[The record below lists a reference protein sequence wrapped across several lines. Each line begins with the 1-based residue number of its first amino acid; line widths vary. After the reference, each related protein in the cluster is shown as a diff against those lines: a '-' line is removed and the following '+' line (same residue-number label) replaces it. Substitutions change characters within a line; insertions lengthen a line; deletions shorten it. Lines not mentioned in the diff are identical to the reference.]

1 MIDNRK
7 ASINAKI
14 CAQIID
20 YYQLAHSNCDKS
32 EFQSVVGSKQIKE
45 FKQYCQFKSAYYASL
60 VYYYSAINS
69 IEQKKIGESVGY
81 IQAAEAKI
89 NECTK
94 MKFLKEF
101 NDTIKHTAEVIDTK

>member
-14 CAQIID
+14 CSQIID
-20 YYQLAHSNCDKS
+20 YYQLAQSNCDKTD
-32 EFQSVVGSKQIKE
+32 FQSVVGSKQIKE

-60 VYYYSAINS
+60 TFYYSAINS
-69 IEQKKIGESVGY
+69 VEQKKIGESVGY
-81 IQAAEAKI
+81 VQAAETKI
-89 NECTK
+89 NECVK

-101 NDTIKHTAEVIDTK
+101 SDTLKYTAEVIDTK